1 MKAVG
6 DCSQS
11 QYTIISQPG
20 LTVADLHSED
30 SKSTGRLSG
39 SDKYQQK
46 VKIENVLSE
55 VDAVKLAGKIA
66 SRCGVADQGSKAMGN
81 YASKQEFTGAG
92 KEVSF
97 VKFDPLPQED
107 AARSKKLAL
116 LRTLHQAVSH
126 LDLNADC
133 AIRPLPR

>member
-6 DCSQS
+6 DCTQS
-11 QYTIISQPG
+11 QYTVVSQPG
-20 LTVADLHSED
+20 LTVADLHSEE

-39 SDKYQQK
+39 SEKYQQK

-55 VDAVKLAGKIA
+55 VDAEKLAARIA
-66 SRCGVADQGSKAMGN
+66 SRCGAADEGSKNMGD

-97 VKFDPLPQED
+97 VKFNPLPEQD

-116 LRTLHQAVSH
+116 LRTS
-126 LDLNADC
+126 
-133 AIRPLPR
+133 RPGCVTGGHRC